1 MALLTC
7 PECSHQISDQAI
19 SCPHC
24 GYPLAR
30 RTAQF
35 NIHNVRTVDVIRM
48 FLVVGIVVV
57 AMISVWYYFG
67 GIQTSSVNRAG
78 NASVS
83 TLVPTATMTA
93 TVTTEPTVTITAI
106 ATTEPM
112 STNSVSAGDSCASE
126 ANEWRERMKMVMT
139 YILGSLTYEELLFN
153 DRVFLYQKA
162 FDEYA
167 KFSSPTCDEE
177 IIAVHTLMNDVLI
190 AYGASLDAD
199 AIGDFQV
206 STDQYTQTGL
216 LFNRMSVLLQNLK
229 NKYGWK

>member
-1 MALLTC
+1 MVVDLALITC

-83 TLVPTATMTA
+83 TLVPTATITA
-93 TVTTEPTVTITAI
+93 TVTTEPAVTMTAIAMTEPTMTITAI

-112 STNSVSAGDSCASE
+112 STNSVSAGDSCATE

-153 DRVFLYQKA
+153 DRVILYQKA

-177 IIAVHTLMNDVLI
+177 IIAVHTLMNDV
-190 AYGASLDAD
+190 
-199 AIGDFQV
+199 
-206 STDQYTQTGL
+206 
-216 LFNRMSVLLQNLK
+216 
-229 NKYGWK
+229 